1 VSAAPEAA
9 EIVELAQGVFQL
21 GVKGGSRIYLVR
33 GTRKN
38 LLIDTGLPSAF
49 PILEHQLGLLGL
61 SVGDV
66 HLVALTHEHVDH
78 IGGVPF
84 LPPATTV
91 AAHLRAANK
100 IDLQDEFVMMNR
112 AFGGEARQ
120 FPVDVHLEG
129 GTILDVGGCALH
141 ALHTPGHCSGAIC
154 LYDPAR
160 QLLFTGDTIFAG
172 GTLGGIFPSGNISD
186 YIATLQQLS
195 CLRIRQFFP
204 GHGRI
209 STDPAGDFDKAIH
222 ASLRLMHDTGALF
235 EALNTREEFGKMMKS
250 ISTYSKRV

>member
-1 VSAAPEAA
+1 MSGEPEAA
-9 EIVELAQGVFQL
+9 EIVELAAGVYQL
-21 GVKGGSRIYLVR
+21 GVHGGSRIYLVR
-33 GTRKN
+33 GRRKN
-38 LLIDTGLPSAF
+38 LLIDTGLPSAY
-49 PILEHQLGLLGL
+49 PILEHQLGQLGL
-61 SVGDV
+61 SAGDI

-84 LPPATTV
+84 LPMGTTV

-112 AFGGEARQ
+112 AFDGEARR

-129 GTILDVGGCALH
+129 GTIIDVGGCALH
-141 ALHTPGHCSGAIC
+141 ALYTPGHCSGAIC
-154 LYDPAR
+154 LYEPVR

-195 CLRIRQFFP
+195 TLQVREFFP

-209 STDPAGDFDKAIH
+209 SKDPAGDFERAIR

-235 EALNTREEFGKMMKS
+235 DALNTREEFGKMMRS

>member
-1 VSAAPEAA
+1 MSNEPEAA
-9 EIVELAQGVFQL
+9 PIVELAQGVFQL
-21 GVKGGSRIYLVR
+21 GAKGGSRIYLIR

-38 LLIDTGLPSAF
+38 LLIDTGLPDAF
-49 PILEHQLGLLGL
+49 PILAHQLGLLGL
-61 SVGDV
+61 TAEDV

-84 LPPATTV
+84 LPPGTTV

-112 AFGGEARQ
+112 AFGGNLRR
-120 FPVDVHLEG
+120 FPVDIHLEG
-129 GTILDVGGCALH
+129 GTIIDVGGCALH
-141 ALHTPGHCSGAIC
+141 TLHTPGHCSGAIC
-154 LYDPAR
+154 LYEPAR

-195 CLRIRQFFP
+195 SLRVREFFP
-204 GHGRI
+204 GHGRN
-209 STDPAGDFDKAIH
+209 STDPAGDFERAIK
-222 ASLRLMHDTGALF
+222 ASLRLMHDTGELF
-235 EALNTREEFGKMMKS
+235 DALNTREEFAKMMRS
-250 ISTYSKRV
+250 ISTYAKRV

>member
-1 VSAAPEAA
+1 MSGAVEVPE
-9 EIVELAQGVFQL
+9 VFELVPGVFQL
-21 GVKGGSRIYLVR
+21 GAKGGSRMYLVR

-38 LLIDTGLPSAF
+38 LLIDTGLATDF
-49 PILEHQLGLLGL
+49 PVLERQLAQLGLG
-61 SVGDV
+61 
-66 HLVALTHEHVDH
+66 VADIPLAVLTHEHIDH

-84 LPPATTV
+84 LDPGTTV

-112 AFGGEARQ
+112 AFGSAARK
-120 FPVDVHLEG
+120 FPVDIHLEG
-129 GTILDVGGCALH
+129 GTIIDVGGCALH

-186 YIATLQQLS
+186 YIATLQQLNS
-195 CLRIRQFFP
+195 LRVAQFFP

-209 STDPAGDFDKAIH
+209 STDPAGDFERAIH

-235 EALNTREEFGKMMKS
+235 EALNTREEFGRMMRS

>member
-1 VSAAPEAA
+1 MSSEPEAA
-9 EIVELAQGVFQL
+9 EIVELAPGVFQL
-21 GVKGGSRIYLVR
+21 GVKGGSRIYLIR
-33 GTRKN
+33 GSRKN

-49 PILEHQLGLLGL
+49 PILEQQLGRLGL
-61 SVGDV
+61 GVGDL
-66 HLVALTHEHVDH
+66 HLVVLTHEHVDH

-84 LPPATTV
+84 LPPAVTV

-112 AFGGEARQ
+112 AFDGESRQ
-120 FPVDVHLEG
+120 FPVDIHLEG
-129 GTILDVGGCALH
+129 GTVIDVGGCALR

-154 LYDPAR
+154 LYEPER

-195 CLRIRQFFP
+195 GLRVRQLFP

-209 STDPAGDFDKAIH
+209 SSDPAGDLEKAIR
-222 ASLRLMHDTGALF
+222 ASKRLMHDTAALF
-235 EALNTREEFGKMMKS
+235 DALNTREEFGKMMRS
-250 ISTYSKRV
+250 IATYSKRV